1 MESGQLAE
9 LRRLQRTA
17 NGKIGTLA
25 VLFQLFF
32 CSLEYAFKKKSLKS
46 ELIFMLILNSLFDPL
61 IPESD

>member
-17 NGKIGTLA
+17 DGKIGTLA

-32 CSLEYAFKKKSLKS
+32 CSLEYAFKKKKPKIRVNFFANF
-46 ELIFMLILNSLFDPL
+46 ELSF
-61 IPESD
+61 